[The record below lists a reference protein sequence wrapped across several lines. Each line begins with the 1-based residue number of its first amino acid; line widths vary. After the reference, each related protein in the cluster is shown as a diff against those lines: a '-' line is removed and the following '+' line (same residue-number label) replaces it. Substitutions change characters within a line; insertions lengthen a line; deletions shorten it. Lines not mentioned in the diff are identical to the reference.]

1 MSVLNEVLKNLDE
14 KASSH
19 RSYSIPNTVYQ
30 SYSIPWFVWLIIS
43 ALVLTTGYLAFQLST
58 SKQAEFNIPYDI
70 YDFEK
75 ESSTSLAQA
84 QVSTQIKVQTK
95 EIQLSKPPKKSRTQS
110 QKVGKDDL
118 NSDRTKSVDHVR
130 KKSEK
135 IDISS
140 NEEKK
145 VDSKSHGNL
154 EPVVASMA
162 LPSPAESPKKSIVRK
177 TDATRAEEQAIDAYE
192 EGNIKTVKKLIQ
204 HTQPSIQENFKLRI
218 MLKEDPEKVLP
229 YLKRNKPNF
238 ASNGELLALAAQ
250 AQQRSG
256 DYRTSAI
263 YYQRLIKN
271 TPSEPR
277 WHAGLAISLDGLG
290 ERKKAAAIYRSVLK
304 SSALPVPLRR
314 FVQQRLTELGPQN
327 G

>member
-30 SYSIPWFVWLIIS
+30 SYSIPWFVWLIIL
-43 ALVLTTGYLAFQLST
+43 ALVLTSAYLAFQLST
-58 SKQAEFNIPYDI
+58 SKQADFNIPYDI

-75 ESSTSLAQA
+75 ESSTSLTQVQAQA
-84 QVSTQIKVQTK
+84 QTK
-95 EIQLSKPPKKSRTQS
+95 EIQLSKPPKKSEPES
-110 QKVGKDDL
+110 QKVSKDDL
-118 NSDRTKSVDHVR
+118 NSDITKSVDHIR
-130 KKSEK
+130 KTISETHK
-135 IDISS
+135 I
-140 NEEKK
+140 
-145 VDSKSHGNL
+145 VDSKSHGKL

-177 TDATRAEEQAIDAYE
+177 TVATRAEEQAIDAYE

-277 WHAGLAISLDGLG
+277 WHAGLAISLDGLD

-304 SSALPVPLRR
+304 SSALPLPLRR
-314 FVQQRLTELGPQN
+314 FVQQRLTKLGSQN

>member
-30 SYSIPWFVWLIIS
+30 SYSIPWFVWLIIL
-43 ALVLTTGYLAFQLST
+43 ALVLTTAYLAFQLSR
-58 SKQAEFNIPYDI
+58 SKQADFNIP

-75 ESSTSLAQA
+75 ESSTSLTQVQAQA
-84 QVSTQIKVQTK
+84 QTK
-95 EIQLSKPPKKSRTQS
+95 EIQLSKPPKKSEPES
-110 QKVGKDDL
+110 QKVSKDDL
-118 NSDRTKSVDHVR
+118 NSDITKSVDRISKTV
-130 KKSEK
+130 SEPDK
-135 IDISS
+135 R
-140 NEEKK
+140 
-145 VDSKSHGNL
+145 VDSKSHGKL

-177 TDATRAEEQAIDAYE
+177 TVATRAEEQAIDAYE

-290 ERKKAAAIYRSVLK
+290 ERKKAIAIYRSVLK

-314 FVQQRLTELGPQN
+314 FVQQRLTKLGSQN

>member
-30 SYSIPWFVWLIIS
+30 SYSIPWFVWLIML

-75 ESSTSLAQA
+75 ESSTSLTQVQA
-84 QVSTQIKVQTK
+84 QVHTQTK
-95 EIQLSKPPKKSRTQS
+95 EIQLSKPPKKSEPVI
-110 QKVGKDDL
+110 QKIGKQDL
-118 NSDRTKSVDHVR
+118 NSDQTKSVDHTN
-130 KKSEK
+130 KS
-135 IDISS
+135 IS
-140 NEEKK
+140 ETDKK
-145 VDSKSHGNL
+145 VDSKSHGKL

-162 LPSPAESPKKSIVRK
+162 LPSPAESSKKSIVRK
-177 TDATRAEEQAIDAYE
+177 TIATRAEEQAIDAYE

-204 HTQPSIQENFKLRI
+204 HTQPSVQENFKLRI

-314 FVQQRLTELGPQN
+314 FVQQRLTKLGPQN

>member
-19 RSYSIPNTVYQ
+19 RSYAVPNRVYQ
-30 SYSIPWFVWLIIS
+30 SYSIPWFVWLIIL
-43 ALVLTTGYLAFQLST
+43 ALALTTGYLAFQLST
-58 SKQAEFNIPYDI
+58 SKQADLNIPYDI

-84 QVSTQIKVQTK
+84 QVQTQIQVQAK
-95 EIQLSKPPKKSRTQS
+95 EIQISKPPKKPEPES
-110 QKVGKDDL
+110 QKVSKDHL
-118 NSDRTKSVDHVR
+118 NREITNSIDHIQKTPLKKKISSKTDIKFDRKSLR
-130 KKSEK
+130 KSEAA
-135 IDISS
+135 IVSI
-140 NEEKK
+140 
-145 VDSKSHGNL
+145 
-154 EPVVASMA
+154 A
-162 LPSPAESPKKSIVRK
+162 LPSTAESPKKSIVRK
-177 TDATRAEEQAIDAYE
+177 TVATKAEEQAIDAYE
-192 EGNIKTVKKLIQ
+192 EGNIKTVKTLIQ

-229 YLKRNKPNF
+229 YLKQNRPNF
-238 ASNGELLALAAQ
+238 ANNGELLALAAQ

-263 YYQRLIKN
+263 YYQRLIQN

-290 ERKKAAAIYRSVLK
+290 ERRKAIAIYRSVLK
-304 SSALPVPLRR
+304 SSALPLPLRR
-314 FVQQRLTELGPQN
+314 FVQQRLTKLGPQN